1 MTEREPQVTEQET
14 PVPESRV
21 AAVVVLA
28 AGAGTRMRSATSKLL
43 HRVAGRSLVSHAIRS
58 GESVA
63 PQRMVAVVGALR
75 EQVEGHLAEVAPE
88 VMTVPQT
95 EDGYGTGHAMRCAMA
110 ALGELSGEV
119 VVISGDT
126 PLLQGET
133 LAAMLETH
141 RSDGAAITILTARV
155 PDPTGYGRIIRDA
168 AGHVDR
174 IVEQKGA
181 TDEELAVNEINASI
195 YVFDAEVL
203 RVELARITDDNPKHE
218 YLLTDVIGLARGDGH
233 RVSAWLT
240 PDTWQTEGVN
250 DRAQL
255 AAMHAEMNR
264 RILHRWMLAGV
275 TILDPA
281 TTWIHDSVELA
292 EDVTLL
298 PGTSLEGATVVASG
312 ATIGPEVT
320 LIDCEVGT
328 GATVV
333 RAHAELAVIGDGVE
347 VGPYARLRPGTEL
360 ARGSKVG
367 TFVET
372 KNTKLG
378 EGAKAPHLSYLGDGI
393 VGEGANIGAGV
404 IFANYDGLTK
414 STTTVGRHSFV
425 GSDSTLVAPV
435 AIADGVYVAAGSTVT
450 NDVEPGQLAVAR
462 GQQRN
467 ISGWVERKRAGTA
480 TAQAA
485 SEAATSQ
492 ENGESA

>member
-1 MTEREPQVTEQET
+1 
-14 PVPESRV
+14 
-21 AAVVVLA
+21 
-28 AGAGTRMRSATSKLL
+28 MRSATSKLL